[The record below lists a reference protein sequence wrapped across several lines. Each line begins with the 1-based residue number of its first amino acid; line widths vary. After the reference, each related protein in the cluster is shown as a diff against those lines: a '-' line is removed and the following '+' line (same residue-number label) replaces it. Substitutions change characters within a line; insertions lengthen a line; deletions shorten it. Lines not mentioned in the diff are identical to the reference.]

1 MEKEEL
7 FFKMEKE
14 ELFSKWKTKNDFNNC
29 FENRFLVISL
39 GRLKMLHNV
48 KNAHFSSMQS

>member
-48 KNAHFSSMQS
+48 KNAHLSSMQY